1 MDPQLQPASLPAGA
15 PPVFPWHQNSDVSAS
30 QLVVLYQRANLA
42 FARCPPRR
50 PRAGTSPAR
59 AASISSST
67 WPPRTPQP
75 APRFFSSPPASPPPG
90 VDGRNPGCTARLS
103 SHQAEPRNAS
113 PGPSLPVH
121 DLLSVWPSSS
131 WKGARDR
138 TSWSPRACSRPAS
151 GSRSLRSCG
160 WSCLGQP
167 SSWVAAVGP
176 HFADDQSEII
186 LLNDVLA
193 DLHSLLL
200 DTVLDAERVERRL
213 RPVDEPGPPL
223 DLTRASHHLQRRHSV
238 QPAPDPLF
246 SPHSA
251 SPHRLHGL
259 PPVQLQHR
267 AHCSFGPG
275 TASSIYSTHPTLPD
289 STYDSIRPQLRTS
302 TLGAA
307 RGLWDLGTVPPA
319 CETLVV

>member
-1 MDPQLQPASLPAGA
+1 MRDECSAKWIRSCSRLCSLPAAA
-15 PPVFPWHQNSDVSAS
+15 PPVFPWHQNSNVSAS
-30 QLVVLYQRANLA
+30 QLVVLYQRAHLA

-121 DLLSVWPSSS
+121 DLLSVWSSSS

-176 HFADDQSEII
+176 HFTDDQSDSAERRACRSE
-186 LLNDVLA
+186 LSPPG
-193 DLHSLLL
+193 HGF
-200 DTVLDAERVERRL
+200 LDAERVERRL
-213 RPVDEPGPPL
+213 
-223 DLTRASHHLQRRHSV
+223 
-238 QPAPDPLF
+238 
-246 SPHSA
+246 
-251 SPHRLHGL
+251 
-259 PPVQLQHR
+259 
-267 AHCSFGPG
+267 
-275 TASSIYSTHPTLPD
+275 
-289 STYDSIRPQLRTS
+289 
-302 TLGAA
+302 
-307 RGLWDLGTVPPA
+307 
-319 CETLVV
+319 